1 MTNQNY
7 KNHTRFYPLHH
18 FIITPLTLLL
28 LTWTVVKSDFSTS
41 QMTSD
46 SIYRLLS
53 AFLIVSLPQLSR
65 LYAMKNQDRII
76 RMELRHRYY
85 QLTGHPFYEKEN
97 QLHGK
102 QLIAL
107 RFAGD
112 DEFLTIIDSA
122 IERKMDA
129 KEIKK
134 SIKSWKADNHRV

>member
-28 LTWTVVKSDFSTS
+28 LIWTVVKSDFSTS
-41 QMTSD
+41 QMMSD
-46 SIYRLLS
+46 SIYLLLI
-53 AFLIVSLPQLSR
+53 AFLIFLLPQLSR

-76 RMELRHRYY
+76 RMELRQRYY